1 MNEKLL
7 IEELQKH
14 IEMVAKIGKQLGYN
28 KVTDKS
34 KWREP
39 IMAGKLGH
47 KAFFKISAGKNS
59 DKYGADA
66 IDLKTGKMAE
76 YKSKAIEDK
85 EIRNFLEKVKN
96 KKTNKKYST
105 LVLSGVYNGAYTHE
119 AIDRYENIDHYFGV
133 FHDETCVL
141 IIRPDQNEVIG
152 QLRAEVNKRLAKGAK
167 NKTTNLNTVKINLG
181 DKHLYK
187 VVWKNK
193 EWYNNNA

>member
-1 MNEKLL
+1 MNEKTL

-14 IEMVAKIGKQLGYN
+14 IEIVAKIGKRLGYN
-28 KVTDKS
+28 KITDKS

-76 YKSKAIEDK
+76 YKSKAISDK
-85 EIRNFLEKVKN
+85 EIRNLLQKVKN
-96 KKTNKKYST
+96 KKTNSRYAP
-105 LVLSGVYNGAYTHE
+105 LVMNGIYNGAYLHE
-119 AIDRYENIDHYFGV
+119 AIDRYENIDQYFGI

-141 IIRPDQNEVIG
+141 IIRPNQNEVIN
-152 QLRAEVNKRLAKGAK
+152 QLRAEVNKRLAEGNK

-181 DKHLYK
+181 DEQLYK

-193 EWYNNNA
+193 EWYKNNA